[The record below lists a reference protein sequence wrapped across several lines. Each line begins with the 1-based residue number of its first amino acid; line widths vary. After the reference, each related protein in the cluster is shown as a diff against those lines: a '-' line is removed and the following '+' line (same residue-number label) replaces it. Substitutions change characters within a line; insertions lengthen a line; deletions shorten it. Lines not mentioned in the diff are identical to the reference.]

1 MTISPHNSR
10 FLHNREIAPQQTW
23 QRPPVIPLRPLH
35 QGLQGMSDLSR
46 RMADKE
52 SNILASYSITRSFR
66 LPPELEFWRRAAEW
80 KRDTYWDSS
89 VTQKILHPCYQ
100 QIIGM
105 GPVAVGWILK
115 ALKVESDFWFDALT
129 AITGEQPVP
138 IEHAGDVQAMADD
151 WLAWGRC
158 NGYEC

>member
-1 MTISPHNSR
+1 MTITPQPCR
-10 FLHNREIAPQQTW
+10 FLHNREIAPEPSW
-23 QRPPVIPLRPLH
+23 QRAPVVPLPRFQP
-35 QGLQGMSDLSR
+35 GTRGMSEASR
-46 RMADKE
+46 VIAAKE
-52 SNILASYSITRSFR
+52 SDIWASYSLTQSFR
-66 LPPELEFWRRAAEW
+66 LPPEFEFNRLVAQW

-105 GPVAVGWILK
+105 GPQAVGWILR
-115 ALKVESDFWFDALT
+115 ALRHEPDFWFDALT

-138 IEHAGDVQAMADD
+138 YAHAGDLQAMADD
-151 WLAWGRC
+151 WLQWGRR